1 MAVPVGAAVNMEEVA
16 AGDGASDS
24 STEELLSLGR
34 HLEVVKMLKLMKD
47 MEQPAVNPPC
57 PFRNSQVHNGCT

>member
-1 MAVPVGAAVNMEEVA
+1 MCLIGVVVGEPVNMEDVV

-34 HLEVVKMLKLMKD
+34 HLELLKMLK
-47 MEQPAVNPPC
+47 
-57 PFRNSQVHNGCT
+57 